1 MSTAAKF
8 DSSLVSGSLTV
19 PIDSYGITAI
29 NPITTAINS
38 HPIQGQMLSV
48 KYQTSEFDMI
58 NIDTDAIKQKL
69 AHMIADELLKSKYL
83 EFTSQHEMST
93 GYRIFRARLFAVPDT
108 QVRLLREAKIF

>member
-1 MSTAAKF
+1 MSTTATF
-8 DSSLVSGSLTV
+8 DSSLVSGSL
-19 PIDSYGITAI
+19 IDSRGITGITTI
-29 NPITTAINS
+29 NPITTAINT

-83 EFTSQHEMST
+83 EFTSQHDIAT
-93 GYRIFRARLFAVPDT
+93 GNRIFRARLFAVPDT
-108 QVRLLREAKIF
+108 QVRLLREAKIS